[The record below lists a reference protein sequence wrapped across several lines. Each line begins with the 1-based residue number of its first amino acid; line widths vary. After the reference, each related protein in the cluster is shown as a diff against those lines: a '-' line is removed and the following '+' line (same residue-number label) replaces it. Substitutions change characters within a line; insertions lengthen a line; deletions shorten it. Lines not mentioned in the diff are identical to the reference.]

1 MIIRRL
7 KEMWPWRPVCETS
20 TSAGGWGFDFGL
32 FNRLHFMVN
41 TFLPP
46 LFDHA
51 IEIRLRL
58 GPFMFTVE
66 AARGEIV
73 KASWKVDA
81 MLTKQ
86 NEHRRRYPLF
96 LIGEI

>member
-32 FNRLHFMVN
+32 FNRLH
-41 TFLPP
+41 
-46 LFDHA
+46 
-51 IEIRLRL
+51 
-58 GPFMFTVE
+58 
-66 AARGEIV
+66 
-73 KASWKVDA
+73 A